1 MVLPLCPENYYIQLG
16 IIRDVKLSG
25 ILGNQVEINWK
36 TKPLIRHG
44 QNGAIQVPNN
54 FKVGI
59 MVARK
64 MRKIMKAN
72 YNSSIMIIHD
82 GMYHQV
88 TDVQETMS
96 TGLAIIPNA
105 PPEMKV
111 DDSISNENSPLVQA
125 KSIYPVEVIAKL
137 TT

>member
-1 MVLPLCPENYYIQLG
+1 
-16 IIRDVKLSG
+16 
-25 ILGNQVEINWK
+25 
-36 TKPLIRHG
+36 
-44 QNGAIQVPNN
+44 
-54 FKVGI
+54 
-59 MVARK
+59 